1 MTTRFIFVRHGE
13 TEWNRILRFRGRAD
27 IPLNDTGIEQARRV
41 AQRLA
46 ETPLAAIYASPL
58 SRTLRTAESIAAP
71 HHLAVTPEA
80 RLLDLDYGAW
90 QGKTPAEVEAAD
102 PKRYA
107 QWQKQ
112 PDRIHIPEGETLR
125 HLRTRVIGL
134 VNDLSEKHLGETVM
148 LVSHDIVGKILMCV
162 VLGLDNNAMR
172 RITQDNVA
180 IDRFDKREEG
190 FVVLTLNDTAH
201 LNGHIR
207 R

>member
-13 TEWNRILRFRGRAD
+13 TEWNRLPRFRGRAD
-27 IPLNDTGIEQARRV
+27 IPLNDTGIEQARR
-41 AQRLA
+41 AAERLA

-58 SRTLRTAESIAAP
+58 SRTLRTAESIAAL

-107 QWQKQ
+107 QWQTQ

-134 VNDLSEKHLGETVM
+134 VNDLSEKHLGETVV
-148 LVSHDIVGKILMCV
+148 LVSHDIVGKILMCA
-162 VLGLDNNAMR
+162 VLGLDNNTMW
-172 RITQDNVA
+172 RIAQDNTALDIFV
-180 IDRFDKREEG
+180 KRPDG
-190 FVVLTLNDTAH
+190 FLILAMNDVAH